1 MASTDVTRGELEIS
15 VPWDEVRKESDRVL
29 ESFRKQVR
37 VPGFRPGKAPDSVIK
52 MRYAEE
58 IRSEVLEKLIGKH
71 FWAEA
76 EEQDY
81 RVIGTPKVSD
91 VKFEDDQPLE
101 FKAEFEMIP
110 DFELA
115 EYKRLQAPFKEP
127 EVTDE
132 EIERELEQLRE
143 RHASYKNLDPRPL
156 EDGDIAVVSLKSDE
170 VEGAPTID
178 QSETTIEIGGEDT
191 FEDFTKALA
200 GKSPGDKVDFEVNY
214 PEDFG
219 NERLAGKTIP
229 FHAEVKGIRV
239 KELPELDDDF
249 ASEVGDFQTLDELK
263 KRIQEEIH
271 GHKRSHAEGEAKEK
285 LVDQLVEKHPFP
297 VPDLLVNEQIR
308 SRLNRMARTFAA
320 QGVDLEN
327 TPIDW
332 KKLGEDQRE
341 RAERDV
347 KAGLLLERIAEVEA
361 IEVDQPALDAEVQRF
376 AQRNQMTLAGA
387 RRQLAE
393 DGTLDQ
399 IESHL
404 KNEKTMGFLFDEA
417 EKVDPPEEP
426 ESDEAAAEEQSA
438 EAPAAEEQSAE
449 ALPAEPASEEAAA
462 AEAPKPAEGE

>member
-1 MASTDVTRGELEIS
+1 MASTDVTRGELEIT
-15 VPWDEVRKESDRVL
+15 VPWDEVQKESDRVL
-29 ESFRKQVR
+29 QAFRKQVR

-58 IRSEVLEKLIGKH
+58 LRAEVLEKLIGKH

-81 RVIGTPKVSD
+81 RVIGTPKVRD

-101 FKAEFEMIP
+101 FVAEFEMIP
-110 DFELA
+110 DFELQD
-115 EYKRLQAPFKEP
+115 YKRLQAPFREP

-132 EIERELEQLRE
+132 EIDKELEQLRE

-156 EDGDIAVVSLKSDE
+156 EAGDIAVISLKSDE

-178 QSETTIEIGGEDT
+178 QAETTIEIGGAET
-191 FEDFTKALA
+191 FEDFTKALQ
-200 GKSPGDKVDFEVNY
+200 GKTPGDHVDFEVTY

-219 NERLAGKTIP
+219 NEKLAGKTIP
-229 FHAEVKGIRV
+229 FHAEVKAIRV

-271 GHKRSHAEGEAKEK
+271 GHKRRHAVEEAKEK
-285 LVDQLVEKHPFP
+285 LIDQLVEKHPFP

-308 SRLNRMARTFAA
+308 SRLERMARTFAS

-332 KKLGEDQRE
+332 KKLGDGQRE
-341 RAERDV
+341 RAVRDV
-347 KAGLLLERIAEVEA
+347 KAGLLLERVSEVEA
-361 IEVDQPALDAEVQRF
+361 IEVDQAALDAEVQRF
-376 AQRNQMTLAGA
+376 AQRNQLTLAGA

-393 DGTLDQ
+393 DGTLDR

-404 KNEKTMGFLFDEA
+404 KNEKTMNFLFDEA
-417 EKVDPPEEP
+417 EKVDPPAEP
-426 ESDEAAAEEQSA
+426 EPEEAPVEEAA
-438 EAPAAEEQSAE
+438 APAAEEPQKADAE
-449 ALPAEPASEEAAA
+449 
-462 AEAPKPAEGE
+462 

>member
-1 MASTDVTRGELEIS
+1 MASTDVTRGELEIT

-29 ESFRKQVR
+29 QAFRKQVK

-52 MRYAEE
+52 MRFADEL
-58 IRSEVLEKLIGKH
+58 RSEVLEKLIGKH
-71 FWAEA
+71 FWAQA

-81 RVIGTPKVSD
+81 HVIGTPKVRD
-91 VKFEDDQPLE
+91 VKFEDEQPLE
-101 FKAEFEMIP
+101 FVAEFEMIP

-115 EYKRLQAPFKEP
+115 DYKRLQAPFKEP
-127 EVTDE
+127 EVSEE
-132 EIERELEQLRE
+132 EIEKEFEQLRE

-156 EDGDIAVVSLKSDE
+156 EKGDIAVISLKSDE

-178 QSETTIEIGGEDT
+178 QNETTIEIGGEET
-191 FEDFTKALA
+191 FEEFTKALE
-200 GKSPGDKVDFEVNY
+200 GKTPGDNVDFDVTY

-219 NERLAGKTIP
+219 NEKLAGKTIP
-229 FHAEVKGIRV
+229 FHAEVKAIRV
-239 KELPELDDDF
+239 KELPDLDDDF
-249 ASEVGDFQTLDELK
+249 AAEVGDFQTLDELK
-263 KRIQEEIH
+263 RRIREEIH
-271 GHKRSHAEGEAKEK
+271 GHKRRHAVERAKEK

-308 SRLNRMARTFAA
+308 SRLERMARTFAS

-332 KKLGEDQRE
+332 KKLGEDQRT

-347 KAGLLLERIAEVEA
+347 KAGLLLERISEVEA
-361 IEVDQPALDAEVQRF
+361 IEVDQPSLDAEVQRF
-376 AQRNQMTLAGA
+376 AQRNQLTLAGA

-393 DGTLDQ
+393 DGTLDR

-404 KNEKTMGFLFDEA
+404 KNEKTMSFLFDEA

-426 ESDEAAAEEQSA
+426 EPEASA
-438 EAPAAEEQSAE
+438 EPASVAPAAEE
-449 ALPAEPASEEAAA
+449 
-462 AEAPKPAEGE
+462 PKPADAE

>member
-15 VPWDEVRKESDRVL
+15 VPWDDVRKESDRVL
-29 ESFRKQVR
+29 QSFRKQVR
-37 VPGFRPGKAPDSVIK
+37 VPGFRPGKAPDSVIR

-58 IRSEVLEKLIGKH
+58 LRAEVLDKLIGKH

-81 RVIGTPKVSD
+81 RVIGTPKVRD

-101 FKAEFEMIP
+101 FTAEFEMIP

-115 EYKRLQAPFKEP
+115 EYKRLQAPFAEP
-127 EVTDE
+127 EVSDE
-132 EIERELEQLRE
+132 EVARELEQLRE
-143 RHASYKNLDPRPL
+143 RHASYRNLDPRPL
-156 EDGDIAVVSLKSDE
+156 EDGDIAVVSLKSEE

-178 QSETTIEIGGEDT
+178 QSETTIVIGGEET
-191 FEDFTKALA
+191 FGDFTNALK
-200 GKSPGDKVDFEVNY
+200 GKSPGDTADFDVNY

-249 ASEVGDFQTLDELK
+249 ANEAGDFQSLEELE
-263 KRIQEEIH
+263 KRIREEIH
-271 GHKRSHAEGEAKEK
+271 GQKRRQAEEQAKEA

-308 SRLNRMARTFAA
+308 SRLERMARMFAN
-320 QGVDLEN
+320 QGIDLEN
-327 TPIDW
+327 TPINW
-332 KKLGEDQRE
+332 KELGEEQRE
-341 RAERDV
+341 RATRDV
-347 KAGLLLERIAEVEA
+347 KAGLLLERIGEVEA
-361 IEVDQPALDAEVQRF
+361 IEVEQPAIDAEVQMF
-376 AQRNQMTLAGA
+376 AQRNQLTLAGA

-404 KNEKTMGFLFDEA
+404 KNEKTMSFLFDEA

-426 ESDEAAAEEQSA
+426 KDEAAGDASADTEGAEGGE
-438 EAPAAEEQSAE
+438 AAETS
-449 ALPAEPASEEAAA
+449 
-462 AEAPKPAEGE
+462 EGE

>member
-1 MASTDVTRGELEIS
+1 MATTDVTRGELEIT
-15 VPWDEVRKESDRVL
+15 VPWDEVQKESDRVL
-29 ESFRKQVR
+29 QAFRKQVR

-52 MRYAEE
+52 MRYAED
-58 IRSEVLEKLIGKH
+58 IKAEVLEKLIGRH

-81 RVIGTPKVSD
+81 RVIGTPKVRD

-101 FKAEFEMIP
+101 FTAEFEMIP

-115 EYKRLQAPFKEP
+115 DYKRLQAPFKEP

-143 RHASYKNLDPRPL
+143 RHASFKNLDPRPL
-156 EDGDIAVVSLKSDE
+156 EKGDIAVIALKSDE

-178 QSETTIEIGGEDT
+178 QNETTITIGGEET
-191 FEDFTKALA
+191 FEEFTKALE
-200 GKSPGDKVDFEVNY
+200 GKTPGDKVDFDVNY

-219 NERLAGKTIP
+219 NEQLAGKTIP
-229 FHAEVKGIRV
+229 FHAEVKAIRV

-271 GHKRSHAEGEAKEK
+271 GHKRSHAVEHAKEK
-285 LVDQLVEKHPFP
+285 LIDQLVEKHPFP

-308 SRLNRMARTFAA
+308 SRLERMARTFAA

-341 RAERDV
+341 RAARDV
-347 KAGLLLERIAEVEA
+347 KAGLLLERISEVEA
-361 IEVDQPALDAEVQRF
+361 IEADQAGIDAEVQRF
-376 AQRNQMTLAGA
+376 AQRNQLTLAGA

-393 DGTLDQ
+393 DGTLDR

-404 KNEKTMGFLFDEA
+404 KNEKTMNFLFDEA

-426 ESDEAAAEEQSA
+426 EEEAS
-438 EAPAAEEQSAE
+438 
-449 ALPAEPASEEAAA
+449 AEPASEPAA
-462 AEAPKPAEGE
+462 AEEPKQADAE